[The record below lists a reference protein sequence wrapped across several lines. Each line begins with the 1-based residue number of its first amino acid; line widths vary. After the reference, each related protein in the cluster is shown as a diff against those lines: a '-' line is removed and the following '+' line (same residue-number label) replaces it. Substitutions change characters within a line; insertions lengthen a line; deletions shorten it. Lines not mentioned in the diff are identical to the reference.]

1 MQSFFDCLTE
11 VEGVIFGDVA
21 LRVQVRAHWQLW
33 GMHIA
38 IPHGHAVALVGW
50 LTNCGYIRR
59 PVSRPHSWGT
69 THIYGLQN
77 LQVQNRWVYLYE
89 SENELAVTPVLS
101 SKSTARM
108 TMLTAHALAS
118 LYTGLTDENVCVTTT
133 ALDVLHYQAFGFRV
147 YLEAKGMDSA
157 CQSYCPR
164 NRRALDS
171 GHSIDILNW
180 GGLMKDE
187 AIPDVELDIFKGQL
201 FWVLGD
207 TCHNVLC
214 GRCGADQDSLLF

>member
-1 MQSFFDCLTE
+1 M
-11 VEGVIFGDVA
+11 
-21 LRVQVRAHWQLW
+21 
-33 GMHIA
+33 
-38 IPHGHAVALVGW
+38 
-50 LTNCGYIRR
+50 
-59 PVSRPHSWGT
+59 
-69 THIYGLQN
+69 
-77 LQVQNRWVYLYE
+77 QNRWIYLYE

-108 TMLTAHALAS
+108 TMLTAHALVS
-118 LYTGLTDENVCVTTT
+118 LYTGLTDENVCVTST

-147 YLEAKGMDSA
+147 YLEAKGMDSP
-157 CQSYCPR
+157 CQLYCPR

-187 AIPDVELDIFKGQL
+187 AVPDVELDIFKGQL
-201 FWVLGD
+201 LWVLGD

-214 GRCGADQDSLLF
+214 GGCGADQDNLLF